1 MTSAVPERSDAGSR
15 SVLARWGVAGALLLV
30 EYLLVSFG
38 FDAATVARRGG
49 LWSFIGSVGAVAP
62 LAVVAA
68 TAVLV
73 LRGARPRSGERGP
86 VGRPSAWLL
95 GTHALLFAGFWG
107 VTALVFGGDD
117 APGGPAALWIA
128 VWAAVGAASA
138 ITLLVGVLG
147 SGTVR
152 AVVSTSLLLGLGVGV
167 AAWIAGLLTT
177 ALWAPL
183 THATFALVVTLLRPW
198 FPDVVAVPEESVIEL
213 RDFVITVAPICSGL
227 EGVGLVTVL
236 MLGLL
241 VVYREELRFPHAL
254 LLLPLGV
261 AGVWLANG
269 ARVALLLVI
278 GATWNPDVALGG
290 FHSKA
295 GWVFFCAIALVLSAV
310 ARRVRFFSKAAEDA
324 PGEEHDNPTAA
335 YLMPALSV
343 IATGLVTGMLASDG
357 DPLYGLRI
365 LAAAVTVFAYRR
377 YYADLERRFHP
388 LSVAAGAAVGVLWL
402 LTAEAPAAER
412 EDPSP
417 LWLASRIVG
426 FVVVAPWCEELAFRG
441 YALRRLIDAD
451 FTKVSYRATSA
462 LAILGSSLAFAA
474 VHERW
479 VAAFLTGIAYALVQF
494 RTGRLMDA
502 VVAHAA
508 SNVVI
513 AAWVVASGQHW
524 HL

>member
-1 MTSAVPERSDAGSR
+1 MTSAVPERSDAESR
-15 SVLARWGVAGALLLV
+15 SVLARWGVAGAVLLV

-38 FDAATVARRGG
+38 FDAATVAQRGG
-49 LWSFIGSVGAVAP
+49 LWSFIGSVGAIAP

-73 LRGARPRSGERGP
+73 LRGARSRGGEPRP
-86 VGRPSAWLL
+86 IGRPSPWLL
-95 GTHALLFAGFWG
+95 GTHALLFVAFWG

-117 APGGPAALWIA
+117 APAGPAALWIA

-198 FPDVVAVPEESVIEL
+198 FPDVVAIPEESVIEL

-236 MLGLL
+236 MIGLL
-241 VVYREELRFPHAL
+241 VVYRDELRFPHAL

-295 GWVFFCAIALVLSAV
+295 GWVFFCAIALLLSAV
-310 ARRVRFFSKAAEDA
+310 ARRVRFFSKAADA

-343 IATGLVTGMLASDG
+343 IAAGLVTGMLASDG
-357 DPLYGLRI
+357 DPFYGLRI
-365 LAAAVTVFAYRR
+365 VAAAVTVWAYRR
-377 YYADLERRFHP
+377 YYVDIERRFHP
-388 LSVAAGAAVGVLWL
+388 LSVVAGAAVGALWL
-402 LTAEAPAAER
+402 LTAEAPTGEPAE
-412 EDPSP
+412 PSP
-417 LWLASRIVG
+417 LWLATRILG
-426 FVVVAPWCEELAFRG
+426 FIVVAPWCEELAFRG

-451 FTKVSYRATSA
+451 FTKVSFRATSV
-462 LAILGSSLAFAA
+462 LAVLGSSLAFGA

-479 VAAFLTGIAYALVQF
+479 VAAFLTGIAFALVQI
-494 RTGRLMDA
+494 RSGRLMDA
-502 VVAHAA
+502 VVAHAT

-513 AAWVVASGQHW
+513 AAWVVVSGQHW

>member
-1 MTSAVPERSDAGSR
+1 MTSAAHERSDTTSR
-15 SVLARWGVAGALLLV
+15 SVLARWGVAGAVLLL

-49 LWSFIGSVGAVAP
+49 LWSFVGSVGAVAP

-68 TAVLV
+68 TAMLV
-73 LRGARPRSGERGP
+73 LRGARSRESAATSA
-86 VGRPSAWLL
+86 GRPSAWLL
-95 GTHALLFAGFWG
+95 GAHALLFGAFWG
-107 VTALVFGGDD
+107 VTALVFGGAG
-117 APGGPAALWIA
+117 APAGPAALWIA
-128 VWAAVGAASA
+128 VWASVGASSA

-183 THATFALVVTLLRPW
+183 TRATFALVVTMLRPW
-198 FPDVVAVPEESVIEL
+198 FPDVVTVPEESVIEL
-213 RDFVITVAPICSGL
+213 HDFAITVAPICSGL
-227 EGVGLVTVL
+227 EGVGLVSVL

-241 VVYREELRFPHAL
+241 VVYRDELRFPHAL
-254 LLLPLGV
+254 LLLPLGI

-278 GATWNPDVALGG
+278 GATGHREVALGG

-295 GWVFFCAIALVLSAV
+295 GWVFFCAIALLLSVV
-310 ARRVRFFSKAAEDA
+310 ARRVRFFSKALAP

-335 YLMPALSV
+335 YLMPALAV

-357 DPLYGLRI
+357 DPFYWLRI
-365 LAAAVTVFAYRR
+365 VAAAVTVWAYRR

-388 LSVAAGAAVGVLWL
+388 WSVVAGAAIGALWL
-402 LTAEAPAAER
+402 VTADAPTGEAGRPSAA
-412 EDPSP
+412 
-417 LWLASRIVG
+417 WLATRILG

-441 YALRRLIDAD
+441 YALRRLIDVD
-451 FTKVSYRATSA
+451 FTKVSFRASSV
-462 LAILGSSLAFAA
+462 LAVAGSSLAFAA

-479 VAAFLTGIAYALVQF
+479 AAAFLTGVAYALVQI
-494 RTGRLMDA
+494 RTGRMMDA
-502 VVAHAA
+502 VAAHVA

-513 AAWVVASGQHW
+513 AAWVLASGEHW